1 MRRPSLALVLKRE
14 DEMKADYFI
23 LSIVTSRSS
32 HSEGCE
38 GRVRDGK
45 EKLALGGEEDVRRNG
60 TKSPRCC
67 SVPLPECPEHSRRKT
82 LQRKL

>member
-1 MRRPSLALVLKRE
+1 MFLKREDDMKAEYFFFLLSLLGHLIPKAVRRPSLALVLKRE
-14 DEMKADYFI
+14 DDMKADYFI

-45 EKLALGGEEDVRRNG
+45 EKFAL
-60 TKSPRCC
+60 
-67 SVPLPECPEHSRRKT
+67 
-82 LQRKL
+82 